1 LNLPNYIAVE
11 GPIGVGKTTL
21 AKKIASEFSY
31 ELCLEDSDENPFLGN
46 FYRDSKKYA
55 FATQIHFVMQR
66 SRQINKYF
74 SDELID
80 RRIVSDFIFHKESIF
95 AELNLTN
102 EEYKIF
108 EIIKSKFY
116 ESFPK
121 PDLLI
126 YLQASPKKVMER
138 VKKRA
143 RTYEENIDLEYL
155 EKICQTYS
163 EFFFNYSESPLLVLN
178 VDEVDF
184 VDNQR
189 DLKIVLDSI
198 SKDVVGKEFINL
210 RPSFF

>member
-1 LNLPNYIAVE
+1 
-11 GPIGVGKTTL
+11 
-21 AKKIASEFSY
+21 
-31 ELCLEDSDENPFLGN
+31 
-46 FYRDSKKYA
+46 
-55 FATQIHFVMQR
+55 
-66 SRQINKYF
+66 
-74 SDELID
+74 
-80 RRIVSDFIFHKESIF
+80 
-95 AELNLTN
+95 
-102 EEYKIF
+102 
-108 EIIKSKFY
+108 
-116 ESFPK
+116 
-121 PDLLI
+121 
-126 YLQASPKKVMER
+126 MER

-198 SKDVVGKEFINL
+198 SKDVIGKEFINL